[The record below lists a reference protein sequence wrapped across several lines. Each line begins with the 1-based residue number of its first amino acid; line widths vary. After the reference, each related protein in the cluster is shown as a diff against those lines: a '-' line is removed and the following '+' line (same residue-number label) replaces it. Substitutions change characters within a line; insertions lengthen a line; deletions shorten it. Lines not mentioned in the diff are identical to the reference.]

1 MNEIKR
7 KMAQLVPM
15 VIEQT
20 GRAERAYDIF
30 SRLLKE
36 RIVFLGMPIDD
47 YVANLLIAQF
57 LYLDAEDPDKDIY
70 LYINTPGGIVTSGL
84 AIYDTMQYIRPDVVT
99 MCIGMAASM
108 GAILV
113 AAGTPGKRFALQHS
127 RLMIHQPW
135 GGAQGMATDIEIEA
149 KEILVLKKLLQ
160 ELLAKHTGKP
170 METIERDTE
179 RNFYMSAEE
188 AKAYGLVDDIITAA
202 PNRRKGGG
210 VGDKGK
216 DAEEKDEDEGNK
228 G

>member
-1 MNEIKR
+1 MKDSER
-7 KMAQLVPM
+7 KVAQLVPM

-20 GRAERAYDIF
+20 GRMERAYDIF

-70 LYINTPGGIVTSGL
+70 FYINTPGGIVTSGFAL
-84 AIYDTMQYIRPDVVT
+84 YDTMQYIRPDVVT

-113 AAGTPGKRFALQHS
+113 SAGAPGKRFALMHS

-149 KEILVLKKLLQ
+149 REIVILKKLLQ

-170 METIERDTE
+170 IDVIEKDTE
-179 RNFYMSAEE
+179 RNFYMSAQE
-188 AKAYGLVDDIITAA
+188 AKDYGLVDDIITAA
-202 PNRRKGGG
+202 PDR
-210 VGDKGK
+210 GK
-216 DAEEKDEDEGNK
+216 AEEKGEDKGNK

>member
-1 MNEIKR
+1 MRDTER
-7 KMAQLVPM
+7 KVAQLIPM

-20 GRAERAYDIF
+20 GRMERAYDIF

-47 YVANLLIAQF
+47 YVANLIIAQF

-70 LYINTPGGIVTSGL
+70 FYINTPGGIVTSGL

-113 AAGTPGKRFALQHS
+113 AAGAPGKRFALKHS

-135 GGAQGMATDIEIEA
+135 GGVQGMATDIEIEA
-149 KEILVLKKLLQ
+149 REILILKKILQ
-160 ELLAKHTGKP
+160 EILAKHTGKP
-170 METIERDTE
+170 IETIEKDTE

-188 AKAYGLVDDIITAA
+188 AKDYGLIDDIITAA
-202 PNRRKGGG
+202 PDRGKGE
-210 VGDKGK
+210 
-216 DAEEKDEDEGNK
+216 DAEKKCET
-228 G
+228 

>member
-1 MNEIKR
+1 MKDTER
-7 KMAQLVPM
+7 KVAQLVPM

-20 GRAERAYDIF
+20 GRMERAYDIF

-57 LYLDAEDPDKDIY
+57 LYLDAEDPEKDIY
-70 LYINTPGGIVTSGL
+70 FYINTPGGIVSSGL

-108 GAILV
+108 GALLV
-113 AAGTPGKRFALQHS
+113 SAGAAGKRFALMHS

-149 KEILVLKKLLQ
+149 KEILALKKLLQ

-170 METIERDTE
+170 IDVIERDTE
-179 RNFYMSAEE
+179 RNFYMSAQE
-188 AKAYGLVDDIITAA
+188 AKDYGLVDDIITAA
-202 PNRRKGGG
+202 PDR
-210 VGDKGK
+210 GK
-216 DAEEKDEDEGNK
+216 AENAEEKGEDKGNK

>member
-1 MNEIKR
+1 MRDTER
-7 KMAQLVPM
+7 KVAQLIPM

-20 GRAERAYDIF
+20 WRMERAYDIF

-47 YVANLLIAQF
+47 YVANLIIAQF

-70 LYINTPGGIVTSGL
+70 FYINTPGGIVTSGL

-113 AAGTPGKRFALQHS
+113 AAGAPGKRFALKHS

-135 GGAQGMATDIEIEA
+135 GGVQGMATDIEIEA
-149 KEILVLKKLLQ
+149 REILIIKKILQ
-160 ELLAKHTGKP
+160 EILAKHTGKP
-170 METIERDTE
+170 IETIEKDTE

-188 AKAYGLVDDIITAA
+188 AKDYGLIDDIITAA
-202 PNRRKGGG
+202 PDRGKGE
-210 VGDKGK
+210 
-216 DAEEKDEDEGNK
+216 DAEKKCET
-228 G
+228 

>member
-1 MNEIKR
+1 M
-7 KMAQLVPM
+7 VPM

-20 GRAERAYDIF
+20 GRMERAYDIF

-70 LYINTPGGIVTSGL
+70 FYINTPGGIVSSGL

-113 AAGTPGKRFALQHS
+113 SAGSPGKRFALRHS

-135 GGAQGMATDIEIEA
+135 GGVQGMATDIEIEA
-149 KEILVLKKLLQ
+149 REILVLKKLLQ
-160 ELLAKHTGKP
+160 EILAKHTGKP
-170 METIERDTE
+170 IGLIEKDTE

-188 AKAYGLVDDIITAA
+188 AKDYGLVDDIITAA
-202 PNRRKGGG
+202 PDR
-210 VGDKGK
+210 GK
-216 DAEEKDEDEGNK
+216 RENAEKKDEEEGNK

>member
-1 MNEIKR
+1 MKNTER
-7 KMAQLVPM
+7 KVAQLVPM

-20 GRAERAYDIF
+20 GRMERAYDIF

-57 LYLDAEDPDKDIY
+57 LYLDAEDPEKDIY
-70 LYINTPGGIVTSGL
+70 FYINTPGGIVSSGL

-108 GAILV
+108 GALLV
-113 AAGTPGKRFALQHS
+113 SAGAAGKRFALMHS

-149 KEILVLKKLLQ
+149 KEILALKKLLQ

-170 METIERDTE
+170 IDIIEKDTE
-179 RNFYMSAEE
+179 RNFYMSAQE
-188 AKAYGLVDDIITAA
+188 AKDYGLVDDIITAA
-202 PNRRKGGG
+202 PNRRKAEN
-210 VGDKGK
+210 
-216 DAEEKDEDEGNK
+216 AEENGENEGNK

>member
-1 MNEIKR
+1 MNDTER
-7 KMAQLVPM
+7 KVAQLIPM

-20 GRAERAYDIF
+20 GRVERAYDIF

-99 MCIGMAASM
+99 ICIGMAASM

-113 AAGTPGKRFALQHS
+113 AAGTPGKRFALKHS

-160 ELLAKHTGKP
+160 ELLAKHTGKS
-170 METIERDTE
+170 MEIIERDTE

-202 PNRRKGGG
+202 PDR
-210 VGDKGK
+210 GK
-216 DAEEKDEDEGNK
+216 REDAEEKGQV
-228 G
+228 

>member
-1 MNEIKR
+1 MRDTER
-7 KMAQLVPM
+7 KVAQLIPM

-20 GRAERAYDIF
+20 GRMERAYDIF

-47 YVANLLIAQF
+47 YVANLIIAQF

-70 LYINTPGGIVTSGL
+70 FYINTPGGIVTSGL

-113 AAGTPGKRFALQHS
+113 AAGAPGKRFALKHS

-135 GGAQGMATDIEIEA
+135 GGVQGMATDIEIEA
-149 KEILVLKKLLQ
+149 REILILKKILQ
-160 ELLAKHTGKP
+160 EILAKHTGKP
-170 METIERDTE
+170 IETIEKDTE
-179 RNFYMSAEE
+179 RNFYMSVEE
-188 AKAYGLVDDIITAA
+188 AKDYGLIDDIITAA
-202 PNRRKGGG
+202 PDRGKGE
-210 VGDKGK
+210 
-216 DAEEKDEDEGNK
+216 DAEKKCET
-228 G
+228 

>member
-1 MNEIKR
+1 MKDTER
-7 KMAQLVPM
+7 KVAQLIPM

-20 GRAERAYDIF
+20 GRVERAYDIF

-47 YVANLLIAQF
+47 YVANLVIAQF

-70 LYINTPGGIVTSGL
+70 FYINTPGGIVTSGL

-113 AAGTPGKRFALQHS
+113 AAGTPGKRFALRHS

-135 GGAQGMATDIEIEA
+135 GGVQGMATDIEIEA
-149 KEILVLKKLLQ
+149 REILILKKLLQ

-170 METIERDTE
+170 IEVIERDTE

-188 AKAYGLVDDIITAA
+188 AKAYGLVDDIIVAA
-202 PNRRKGGG
+202 PDR
-210 VGDKGK
+210 GK
-216 DAEEKDEDEGNK
+216 REDAEKKSESEGNA

>member
-1 MNEIKR
+1 MKDTER
-7 KMAQLVPM
+7 KVAQLIPM

-20 GRAERAYDIF
+20 GRVERAYDIF
-30 SRLLKE
+30 SRLLRE

-57 LYLDAEDPDKDIY
+57 LYLDAEDPAKDIY

-99 MCIGMAASM
+99 ICIGMAASM

-113 AAGTPGKRFALQHS
+113 AAGTSGKRFALQHS

-160 ELLAKHTGKP
+160 ELLAKHTGKS
-170 METIERDTE
+170 METIEKDTE

-188 AKAYGLVDDIITAA
+188 AKAYGLIDDIITAA
-202 PNRRKGGG
+202 PDR
-210 VGDKGK
+210 GK
-216 DAEEKDEDEGNK
+216 REDAEEKGQV
-228 G
+228 